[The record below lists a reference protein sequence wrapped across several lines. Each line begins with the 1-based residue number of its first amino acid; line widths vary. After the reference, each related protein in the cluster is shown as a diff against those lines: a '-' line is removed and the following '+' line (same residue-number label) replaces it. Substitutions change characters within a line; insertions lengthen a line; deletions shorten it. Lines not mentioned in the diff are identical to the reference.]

1 MNDYNDYQEQFELR
15 RKIGALENLV
25 KSYLSKEAI
34 LRYSNIKAA
43 YPEKQIQILEIMKN
57 LIQTGRIK
65 KQLSDDEFKE
75 ILRLLQTEKKEF
87 KIRRI

>member
-75 ILRLLQTEKKEF
+75 ILRLLQTEKKEI
-87 KIRRI
+87 KIKRV

>member
-1 MNDYNDYQEQFELR
+1 MDYTDYQEQFELQ
-15 RKIGALENLV
+15 RKIKALENLV

-34 LRYSNIKAA
+34 SRYSNIKAA
-43 YPEKQIQILEIMKN
+43 YPEKQMQILEIMKN
-57 LIQTGRIK
+57 LIQSGRIK

-87 KIRRI
+87 KIRKI